1 MANLVIRDESNA
13 HLGLIQMVVLESSHS
28 WYRTEIFYRIAAAAA
43 AVGLLFSSACVE
55 VTTEF

>member
-28 WYRTEIFYRIAAAAA
+28 WYRTEIFYRIAAAA
-43 AVGLLFSSACVE
+43 VGLLFSSACVE